1 MGILGTATCRIPPV
15 VSIVSPFF
23 SYPPRYDFAPLFKT
37 PPRSLLARV
46 TAPQAGVCLLLP
58 RSPGR
63 LTFSSRS
70 SSGDSPPPPASGG
83 HSLNTA
89 VIASSVSSG
98 VVTICLAIASIFC
111 YLRRRRRR
119 PRAPPTVSTVP
130 AGVGASKPQVDEI
143 LLPVTYERISLS
155 GQPRS
160 YIRMVVRDFALR
172 VALVT
177 SSTAFFRTL
186 RTQMTLLRS
195 RRMQLICA
203 H

>member
-1 MGILGTATCRIPPV
+1 M
-15 VSIVSPFF
+15 
-23 SYPPRYDFAPLFKT
+23 
-37 PPRSLLARV
+37 ARV
-46 TAPQAGVCLLLP
+46 TAPQAGVCLSPP

-70 SSGDSPPPPASGG
+70 SSGDSPPPPPSGG
-83 HSLNTA
+83 HSLNTV

-98 VVTICLAIASIFC
+98 VVIICLAIASIFC
-111 YLRRRRRR
+111 YLRRRRRHC
-119 PRAPPTVSTVP
+119 PRAPPAVSAVP

-160 YIRMVVRDFALR
+160 YVRMVVRVFVPR